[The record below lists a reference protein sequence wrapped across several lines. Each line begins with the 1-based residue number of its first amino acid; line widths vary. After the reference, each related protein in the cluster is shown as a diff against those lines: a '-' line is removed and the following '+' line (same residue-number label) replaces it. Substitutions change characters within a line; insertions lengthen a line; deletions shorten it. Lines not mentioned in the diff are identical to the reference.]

1 MDIFLVVKVTDV
13 NNNPLKKCNINVD
26 FGGTGPGMGNQTA
39 QPAGPD
45 GTFEVKVPDAA
56 DIVSVTVERPPS
68 FLPANQHVKIVRPAA
83 GKVCTR
89 RLKTHVAA
97 GTEPCSHTRLQ
108 HKVAACEIGL
118 SGQGRPRR
126 DR

>member
-13 NNNPLKKCNINVD
+13 NNNPLKKCSINVD
-26 FGGTGPGMGNQTA
+26 FGGIGPGMGNQTA

-68 FLPANQHVKIVRPAA
+68 FL
-83 GKVCTR
+83 
-89 RLKTHVAA
+89 
-97 GTEPCSHTRLQ
+97 
-108 HKVAACEIGL
+108 ACQSTCEDCP
-118 SGQGRPRR
+118 PRR
-126 DR
+126 RFAKSFADFYRQRIPGFEHA